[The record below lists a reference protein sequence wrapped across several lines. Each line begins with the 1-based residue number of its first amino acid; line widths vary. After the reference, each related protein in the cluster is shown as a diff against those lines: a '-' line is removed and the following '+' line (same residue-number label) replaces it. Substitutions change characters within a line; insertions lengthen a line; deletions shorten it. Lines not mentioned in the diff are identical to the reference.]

1 MYGDDTFYR
10 QDYGLHYNGWAAR
23 DDRGLCPSGFAIP
36 VNANFENL
44 LASATE
50 NQLVS
55 AAGWDNE
62 SWNGNNES
70 GFSLI
75 PAGYISSSGSS
86 GGSQSYLWSQSVR
99 DIYYPANWNFLR
111 SGDNEPYLQ
120 SDLTMGKGLS
130 VRCVSVVSGC
140 MDADACNYDENANA
154 DSGACDYSCQEF
166 VDPSG
171 EGPCQGQTSVIYQG
185 HTYPVVEVENQC
197 WFAENLQSTAYANG
211 DAIVAPA
218 DADDWSDYAQ
228 SSTGTV
234 TTGYSYDSDFW
245 LATYGRLYSG
255 HAVLDARNLCPSG
268 WAVPTSQDFT
278 NLINTG
284 LNGELRS
291 TTGMDNE
298 SYNGT
303 NATGFNLRPSGYDQ
317 NGDNV
322 GTRSYLFSS
331 SVNGENLYVSRFTSK
346 CASMSVQAISN
357 GLAVRCL
364 KVNAG
369 CTDASSCN
377 YDAIATEDDGSCDYS
392 CTGWVASDGTGP
404 CAGAE
409 TLTYQGDVYTLV
421 EIGDQCWFRENLRAE
436 DFANDEAIPTGD
448 GNAFYA
454 AGNAGTAV
462 CCRTHHGICC
472 CRWVALQLL
481 RCGRCA
487 KHLPNRMARPI
498 G

>member
-1 MYGDDTFYR
+1 MPIAVRAIT
-10 QDYGLHYNGWAAR
+10 AASH
-23 DDRGLCPSGFAIP
+23 LWIP
-36 VNANFENL
+36 
-44 LASATE
+44 
-50 NQLVS
+50 
-55 AAGWDNE
+55 
-62 SWNGNNES
+62 
-70 GFSLI
+70 
-75 PAGYISSSGSS
+75 
-86 GGSQSYLWSQSVR
+86 R
-99 DIYYPANWNFLR
+99 
-111 SGDNEPYLQ
+111 
-120 SDLTMGKGLS
+120 
-130 VRCVSVVSGC
+130 
-140 MDADACNYDENANA
+140 
-154 DSGACDYSCQEF
+154 
-166 VDPSG
+166 G

-284 LNGELRS
+284 LNAELRS
-291 TTGMDNE
+291 TTGWASE

-303 NATGFNLRPSGYDQ
+303 NCHRFQFASEWYVKMVAMSE
-317 NGDNV
+317 V
-322 GTRSYLFSS
+322 GVLFSYFGK
-331 SVNGENLYVSRFTSK
+331 VTNLYVKCTSSRQVLLIKFMGPSK
-346 CASMSVQAISN
+346 

-448 GNAFYA
+448 GSTAFNA
-454 AGNAGTAV
+454 AGNATVLRLLHRAHARHRRLPVGLLYNYYSTV
-462 CCRTHHGICC
+462 DSRNICPTGWHVPLDEEFMEMEAFLGMPENELTQTGQ
-472 CRWVALQLL
+472 RGDIQSVGSTLRDDVDWDGSNTSGWSGLPGGYLYNYNFSNPSIGYWWTVGDSEGDESYAYNRQLFSNEDVV
-481 RCGRCA
+481 GRYTRQN
-487 KHLPNRMARPI
+487 PTP
-498 G
+498 

>member
-1 MYGDDTFYR
+1 MRLQLPELTWIHRATDLAKEKQPTRTNDVEYGLTEIGDYCWFRQNLEATVYANGEDIPLLTGNSAWNNAGLTGMSAYRLYGDDAFYAE
-10 QDYGLHYNGWAAR
+10 DYGLHYNGWAAR

-291 TTGMDNE
+291 TTGWTM
-298 SYNGT
+298 
-303 NATGFNLRPSGYDQ
+303 
-317 NGDNV
+317 
-322 GTRSYLFSS
+322 
-331 SVNGENLYVSRFTSK
+331 
-346 CASMSVQAISN
+346 
-357 GLAVRCL
+357 
-364 KVNAG
+364 KV
-369 CTDASSCN
+369 T
-377 YDAIATEDDGSCDYS
+377 
-392 CTGWVASDGTGP
+392 
-404 CAGAE
+404 
-409 TLTYQGDVYTLV
+409 
-421 EIGDQCWFRENLRAE
+421 
-436 DFANDEAIPTGD
+436 
-448 GNAFYA
+448 
-454 AGNAGTAV
+454 
-462 CCRTHHGICC
+462 
-472 CRWVALQLL
+472 
-481 RCGRCA
+481 
-487 KHLPNRMARPI
+487 MARTPPVSI
-498 G
+498 CVRVVYRYRNGVKVGISTFWSSYKLR